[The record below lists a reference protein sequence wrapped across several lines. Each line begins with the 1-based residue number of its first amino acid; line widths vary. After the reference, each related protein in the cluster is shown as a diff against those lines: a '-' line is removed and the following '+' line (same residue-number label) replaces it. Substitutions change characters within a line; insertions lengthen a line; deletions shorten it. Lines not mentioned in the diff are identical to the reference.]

1 MKEEQKE
8 AVIVTS
14 SFVQQFI
21 HRLAP
26 CSQLLL
32 AGRYCDYSYL
42 TNEESEA
49 QRG

>member
-14 SFVQQFI
+14 NFVQQFI
-21 HRLAP
+21 HRLASS
-26 CSQLLL
+26 SQLLS
-32 AGRYCDYSYL
+32 AGRCCDYSYL